1 MGTVGMGCTVTQET
15 PEELKHQ
22 ARLRGLARQLGGL
35 GGLGGQ
41 GLVEEAQE
49 VPSKEPKMSRSVAAG
64 DGYPLVMTNI
74 AIENGH
80 L

>member
-1 MGTVGMGCTVTQET
+1 MTQET

-49 VPSKEPKMSRSVAAG
+49 VPSEPKMSRSVAAG
-64 DGYPLVMTNI
+64 DGYRFFMFFLLDWSN
-74 AIENGH
+74 
-80 L
+80 